1 MTYYYRNKEAS
12 RTYNT
17 EPTLT
22 DQAGARD
29 TDINVIIGRFRRTGM
44 VPVSQTQPMSGD
56 FTALPQDLR
65 GYIEAAK
72 QKELIRRKLP
82 KELQEMPIEELL
94 ALTPEQLRQKL
105 TPPEPKT
112 PEGESK

>member
-1 MTYYYRNKEAS
+1 MGYYENKA
-12 RTYNT
+12 RAQTKNT

-29 TDINVIIGRFRRTGM
+29 TDINVIVGRFRRTGM
-44 VPVSQTQPMSGD
+44 VPASQQQPMAGD

-72 QKELIRRKLP
+72 QRDLLHARLPDELKSMKLAD
-82 KELQEMPIEELL
+82 LM
-94 ALTPEQLRQKL
+94 ALTDEEIVAKL
-105 TPPEPKT
+105 KPAPKPEPQK
-112 PEGESK
+112 GDDK